1 MAIGGTAAGAASVAL
16 VGDAMTAPLRTRKAV
31 PRPERA
37 PDRVPEPPDAGSA
50 RPGTDTSRCRCGHD
64 AAAHEHYRPGSDCG
78 ACGAAQCARYRP
90 AGRKR
95 GRLRAVRR
103 WVRRAG

>member
-16 VGDAMTAPLRTRKAV
+16 AGNATAPLRTRKAA
-31 PRPERA
+31 PRPERVA
-37 PDRVPEPPDAGSA
+37 ERVPELPDAGSA
-50 RPGTDTSRCRCGHD
+50 RPGTDVSGCRCGHD

-78 ACGAAQCARYRP
+78 ACGAPQCARYRP
-90 AGRKR
+90 S
-95 GRLRAVRR
+95 GRLGAVRR